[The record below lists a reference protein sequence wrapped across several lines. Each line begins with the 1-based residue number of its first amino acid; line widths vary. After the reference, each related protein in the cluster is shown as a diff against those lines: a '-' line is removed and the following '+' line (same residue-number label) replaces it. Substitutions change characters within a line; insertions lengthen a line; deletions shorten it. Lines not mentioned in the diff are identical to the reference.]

1 VPLHL
6 RLLGGFRVDR
16 GGVEVADSAWQQRR
30 AAKRLIKVLATNARH
45 ALHREQILETL
56 WGHAD
61 VGSALNSLG
70 KALHAARRALE
81 PDLPPRSPST
91 YVRVSDGVVILDTQH
106 VLIDADQFQYLA
118 EAALRLGSVE
128 AYERALAV
136 YGGELLPEDR
146 YEDWSAERRE
156 YLAQMNIR
164 LLIGLANALRKQGAY
179 VQAADRLRA
188 VLHLEPTR
196 EDVHRRLMGVYAE
209 MGTPLEAIRQ
219 FQVCRDVLRR
229 ELDVPPEIETE
240 ALYHEILNSRF
251 QPSVP
256 PRRVDARLV
265 AERPAP
271 AIEAT
276 PATPFVGRNR
286 MLRFMREQLIRAEG
300 RKGGILLFSGEAGV
314 GKTRLVAE
322 FAADARRHG
331 ALVLSGASEAYP
343 SGLLYGPFAVALERY
358 VASCAGAE
366 RYDLARRYP
375 ALADVV
381 PSIEVPIGLSPLA
394 NFQKGDYVPPS
405 VARLLTDLAAKQP
418 IVVVLGDL
426 HDVHPSAIDLLE
438 YLAHLAGQR
447 RWLLIGTFRREA
459 MPAGSTLDRL
469 VEATRRDGCGL
480 QIELE
485 GLARAECDELVR
497 MLAPSREL
505 DEAAMERVYALSVG
519 NPLFATELARE
530 LSEYAEHSSAGAN
543 PESPDGAPHVP
554 TRVRA
559 LVRMMLGAFVA
570 GGSRVLTLAAAAGM
584 RMTLDDLRASAAALE
599 PPIPDS
605 VLMTA
610 LDQALHM
617 RILDEHGDG
626 YEFRHP
632 LVRAALCED
641 LPSHRWVEIRAA
653 LGRVANAKLG
663 GGERQPAVVGVGM
676 QEGDAELRAGGAAVA
691 IAGPMAETY
700 GALVDRLDGSGF
712 QRESTEARESLA
724 MALIAKGSY
733 ERALH
738 VLREA
743 EAAYAEMADSDGLR
757 RLATQIELVGRLLA
771 DRGDGDALPGLPGP
785 GG

>member
-1 VPLHL
+1 
-6 RLLGGFRVDR
+6 
-16 GGVEVADSAWQQRR
+16 VEVTDSAWQQRR

-81 PDLPPRSPST
+81 PDLPPRTPST

-164 LLIGLANALRKQGAY
+164 LLIGLANALRKQGAF

-196 EDVHRRLMGVYAE
+196 EDVHRRLMIVYAE

-229 ELDVPPEIETE
+229 ELDVPPEMETE

-251 QPSVP
+251 QPGVP
-256 PRRVDARLV
+256 VRGVETRLV
-265 AERPAP
+265 AERPVSAV
-271 AIEAT
+271 EAS
-276 PATPFVGRNR
+276 PATPFVGRTR

-300 RKGGILLFSGEAGV
+300 RKGGILLLSGEAGV

-322 FAADARRHG
+322 FAADATRHG

-358 VASCAGAE
+358 AASCTSPE
-366 RYDLARRYP
+366 RSDLARRCP

-381 PSIEVPIGLSPLA
+381 PSLEVPNELSQPA
-394 NFQKGDYVPPS
+394 NVQKGDYVLQS

-459 MPAGSTLDRL
+459 LPAGSTLDRL
-469 VEATRRDGCGL
+469 VEATQRDGSCL
-480 QIELE
+480 HIELE

-497 MLAPSREL
+497 MLALSREL
-505 DEAAMERVYALSVG
+505 DEAAVERVYSLSLG

-530 LSEYAEHSSAGAN
+530 LTEYGGTPAAAVNREGFSA
-543 PESPDGAPHVP
+543 APRVP
-554 TRVRA
+554 SRVRV
-559 LVRMMLGAFVA
+559 LVRMMMGALVA

-584 RMTLDDLRASAAALE
+584 RMTLNDLRASAAALE
-599 PPIPDS
+599 PPIPDP

-610 LDQALHM
+610 LDQALDM

-632 LVRAALCED
+632 LVRAALCEG
-641 LPSHRWVEIRAA
+641 LPAHRWIEIKAA
-653 LGRVANAKLG
+653 LGRVANANLG
-663 GGERQPAVVGVGM
+663 GADRQPATASGATQPAHVEVP
-676 QEGDAELRAGGAAVA
+676 AAGAAPA
-691 IAGPMAETY
+691 NAGPMAETY

-712 QRESTEARESLA
+712 QRESAEARESLA
-724 MALIAKGSY
+724 TALIAKGSY

-738 VLREA
+738 VLRQA
-743 EAAYAEMADSDGLR
+743 EAAYAELADSDGAR
-757 RLATQIELVGRLLA
+757 RLAAQIELVGRIR
-771 DRGDGDALPGLPGP
+771 DGRVDGDDVPIVFRSV
-785 GG
+785 GGS